1 MSNACDFL
9 VIGAGISGTAA
20 GYELA
25 RLGSVIILEAEDT
38 PGYHSTG
45 RSAALFTR
53 NYGPALVRAI
63 STASYDFLTNPPAGF
78 ADHPLMTPRG
88 GMSVALHGDE
98 DKLDHVLSLGNK
110 ENPIFEIGLDE
121 AMQRMPLLRR
131 DLVGRAVFEPGVL
144 DMDVDAIHRGFQK
157 GFKAQGGRI
166 VTNARVTA
174 MVQTAQGWDV
184 QAGGEIYHAG
194 MVVNAAG
201 AWADEIGKLAGA
213 KAIGLVPK
221 RRTAILVDP
230 PAGIDVN
237 DIAMVDFVG
246 SEIYMKPS
254 SGKVMASPGDQTPV
268 EPQDIQP
275 DDMDVAILADW
286 LDNHTALTIRRISH
300 SWAGLRSFVTDE
312 LPVAGF
318 DKTAPRFFWLAGQG
332 GFGIMMSATLG
343 RITAGL
349 IDRGE
354 IPADLAASGIAADAL
369 APERCQN

>member
-9 VIGAGISGTAA
+9 VIGAGISGAAA

-25 RLGSVIILEAEDT
+25 QLGSVIILEAEET

-63 STASYDFLTNPPAGF
+63 STASYDFLSNPPAGF
-78 ADHPLMTPRG
+78 AEHALMTPRG

-98 DKLDHVLSLGNK
+98 DKIDHVLALGNP
-110 ENPIFEIGLDE
+110 ENPIVEISLDE
-121 AMQRMPLLRR
+121 AMERMPLLRR
-131 DLVGRAVFEPGVL
+131 DLVGRAVFEAGVL

-157 GFKAQGGRI
+157 GFKARGGRI
-166 VTNARVTA
+166 ITNARVTA
-174 MVQTAQGWDV
+174 MRHTAQGWDV
-184 QAGGEIYHAG
+184 QAGGEIYHAAV
-194 MVVNAAG
+194 VVNAAG
-201 AWADEIGKLAGA
+201 AWADEIGKMAGA
-213 KAIGLVPK
+213 KSIGLVPK
-221 RRTAILVDP
+221 RRTAILVDA

-237 DIAMVDFVG
+237 NIAMVDFVG

-275 DDMDVAILADW
+275 DDMDVAVLADW
-286 LDNHTALTIRRISH
+286 LENHTALTIRRISH
-300 SWAGLRSFVTDE
+300 SWAGLRSFVADE

-318 DKTAPRFFWLAGQG
+318 DRSVPRFFWLAGQG
-332 GFGIMMSATLG
+332 GFGIMMSATLA

-349 IDRGE
+349 IAQGE
-354 IPADLAASGIAADAL
+354 IPTDLVDRNITAAAL
-369 APERCQN
+369 APERCQG